1 MQFYSSEKA
10 DGKFVDNFDPMQVW
24 RGFQEGNAWQ
34 YTFYVPHDVKSLVA
48 KMGADEFNLRLDSIF
63 TISQKKIFVV
73 EQKSVLLQDYKLYI
87 IRVISLTYISRGFLM
102 NLVARR

>member
-34 YTFYVPHDVKSLVA
+34 YTFYVPHDVKA
-48 KMGADEFNLRLDSIF
+48 
-63 TISQKKIFVV
+63 
-73 EQKSVLLQDYKLYI
+73 
-87 IRVISLTYISRGFLM
+87 
-102 NLVARR
+102 